1 MRSLSLTLLAFALA
15 APSQTPAPHT
25 YRVAGTVVSA
35 IDNHPLQRASIQLL
49 NPENQAPIQT
59 TTSDEY
65 GRFAFTG
72 VPPGNHELQ
81 GTAPNYLPTFY
92 DEHEGFNTGIVT
104 GAGVDTESLV
114 LKLHPEA
121 IIAGTVV
128 DESAEPI
135 QNAAV
140 QLFRQSQSFGDGGLV
155 LAANF
160 NTDDLGHFELPRL
173 VAGTYF
179 LAITATP
186 WYAIHPDPTQ
196 AANRAA
202 AVQRSG
208 RSDPRRSIPISSFG
222 PLTQQFDDAIDP
234 ALDVAYPST
243 FYPGTTDPTR
253 ASPILLHGG
262 ESLDLHFQLSPLPAV
277 TLTFPSATQ
286 TTGQRPFY
294 PLLTAS
300 FRGQGLPV
308 MMDLHQTP
316 TQTVIVG
323 IAPGDYLLT
332 DRATFSQADSGTPI
346 HIGDH
351 STEAALPPA
360 PDMAHVHVVLQSDA
374 KIPPRTQVVLFRTNR
389 EASASQPINE
399 KNEATLDASPGDYS
413 FAVFGEQRSLAV
425 VQVQSGDRRLPSNR
439 IHLNA
444 HDSAFFT
451 VTVTLRTHTL
461 KGIARKDGKPCP
473 GAFILLFPSNE
484 AGDIRTS
491 FRQQSDLDGSFD
503 LPGLAP
509 GTYTLLAID
518 NAWDLDWQHQGAL
531 SRYLPTALTV
541 RISDA
546 ADKVQHLPNPVAVQ
560 SR

>member
-1 MRSLSLTLLAFALA
+1 MRRLALTLLAFALA
-15 APSQTPAPHT
+15 APAQTPAPRT

-59 TTSDEY
+59 ATSDEY

-114 LKLHPEA
+114 LKLHPQA

-140 QLFRQSQSFGDGGLV
+140 QLFRQSQSFGDGRLV
-155 LAANF
+155 LAGNF

-186 WYAIHPDPTQ
+186 WYAIHPDPAQ
-196 AANRAA
+196 AAIGVAA
-202 AVQRSG
+202 AQRDRRGG
-208 RSDPRRSIPISSFG
+208 RAMGPNFG
-222 PLTQQFDDAIDP
+222 FTDAIDP

-286 TTGQRPFY
+286 TTGRQTFY

-308 MMDLHQTP
+308 MMDLRQTP

-332 DRATFSQADSGTPI
+332 DRATFSQAGSGIPI
-346 HIGDH
+346 HVGDH

-374 KIPPRTQVVLFRTNR
+374 KIPPRTQVVLFRQDR

-439 IHLNA
+439 IHLSA

-473 GAFILLFPSNE
+473 GAFILLFPLNE

-509 GTYTLLAID
+509 GAYTLLAID

-541 RISDA
+541 HIPDS
-546 ADKVQHLPNPVAVQ
+546 ADKVQHLSNPVAVQ
-560 SR
+560 PR